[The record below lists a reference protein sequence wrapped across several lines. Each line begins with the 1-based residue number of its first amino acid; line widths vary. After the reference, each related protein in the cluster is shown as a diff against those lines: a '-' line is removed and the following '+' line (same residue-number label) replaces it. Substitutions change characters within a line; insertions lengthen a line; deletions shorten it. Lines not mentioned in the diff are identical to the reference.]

1 MIDPE
6 ARISPLPLS
15 TAYRLK
21 PGSAQWE
28 KLPDLPAARLETAS
42 PCGITTGGEI
52 LLAGGYETVFGGA
65 PQHHPGFAPAT
76 FLFQPKAG
84 TWGQGPSLSALD
96 DAGTMRSAAVRG
108 AASAMWNGAF
118 VIVSGE
124 RLPGQPTLAV
134 LSLSLD

>member
-28 KLPDLPAARLETAS
+28 KLPDLPAARLEASS
-42 PCGITTGGEI
+42 PCGITKGREI

-65 PQHHPGFAPAT
+65 AHHPGFAPAT
-76 FLFQPKAG
+76 FLFNPEAG
-84 TWGQGPSLSALD
+84 TWRQGPPLSAAD
-96 DAGTMRSAAVRG
+96 DAGTKSSAAVRG
-108 AASAMWNGAF
+108 AASATWNGAF
-118 VIVSGE
+118 IIVSGE
-124 RLPGQPTLAV
+124 HQPGQPTPSV